1 MTILHTGYA
10 GNEIKVNAI
19 SVDEKKKKRK
29 TISNLVCT
37 YKMQG
42 SGMIRNAT
50 KSAKPYI
57 M

>member
-19 SVDEKKKKRK
+19 SVDEKKKRK

-42 SGMIRNAT
+42 SGMTRNAT